1 MAKSVKKKIVTK
13 SPKQQDTAVDISPAI
28 EKYFWLVTPILT
40 VIYFLSSRYSVGFY
54 QDDEI
59 AQYLNMLQ
67 FWNDPWVILGNMPK
81 PGYKILMVVPALFG
95 YDVVLTVNSFI
106 AALTVFFT
114 YKLGKAY
121 KLNYAFVGAL
131 LLAFQP
137 LFFDLSF
144 RSYSEIFTALLVVIF
159 LLLYEDKKY
168 LWSALVCGYIFTV
181 RQEIGLVLVVL
192 AIIFIRKKEFVP
204 AVMLFVFPAIYNLLG
219 LIHTG
224 DIMYVMTEMQ
234 KVAGLN
240 YKSQGFLHYFKV
252 YIFIVGPVCLTLFLS
267 GFFGFLNKM
276 NDTKEYFSKYLLL
289 YVMFISVFGVQLM
302 TMFNDGPNPGNWRYL
317 LHISPVCAI
326 FAVAGLNNLA
336 RREFRT
342 TFLVLTGGL
351 ALLTIAFLSYSTDG
365 FTLNDEKEYSKF
377 LFILIL
383 MATAVMLWSDSKTKY
398 LNNMSMLVVVLA
410 IIYLF
415 INFEPKELS
424 AENIKIKEAAE
435 FVDNNYSIDGKQ
447 VLSNHA
453 FLPFYSKQYKD
464 NVTSYKPIQQ
474 GTLADAPSGSIIV
487 WETHYGYRPE
497 WGNDVNIDVLIN
509 DSAKY
514 KIVNQILWDP
524 RGAGAYIFEKK

>member
-1 MAKSVKKKIVTK
+1 MAKSVKKKIPSKSIKSQEKVT
-13 SPKQQDTAVDISPAI
+13 DINPSI
-28 EKYFWLVTPILT
+28 DKYFWLIIPILT
-40 VIYFLSSRYSVGFY
+40 AIYFISSKYSVGFY

-81 PGYKILMVVPALFG
+81 PGYKIFMVIPALFG

-106 AALTVFFT
+106 ASLTVFFT
-114 YKLGKAY
+114 YKLIKAY

-159 LLLYEDKKY
+159 LMLYENKQY
-168 LWSALVCGYIFTV
+168 IWSALVCGYIFTV
-181 RQEIGLVLVVL
+181 RQEIGIVLVIL

-204 AVMLFVFPAIYNLLG
+204 ALLLFVFPAIYNLLG

-224 DIMYVMTEMQ
+224 DFMYVLTEMQ

-252 YIFIVGPVCLTLFLS
+252 YIFIVGPVSLVLFLS
-267 GFFGFLNKM
+267 GFFGFLNKI
-276 NDTKEYFSKYLLL
+276 NDNKEYFSQYLLL

-317 LHISPVCAI
+317 LHISPVCAV
-326 FAVAGLNNLA
+326 FAVIGLHNLSNKN
-336 RREFRT
+336 FRI
-342 TFLVLTGGL
+342 TFLALTGGL
-351 ALLTIAFLSYSTDG
+351 ALLTIAFLSYTTDG
-365 FTLNDEKEYSKF
+365 FTLNEEKEYSKF
-377 LFILIL
+377 LFILVLMVTAIL
-383 MATAVMLWSDSKTKY
+383 LWSDSKTKY
-398 LNNMSMLVVVLA
+398 LNNMSVLVIILA
-410 IIYLF
+410 IVYLF
-415 INFEPKELS
+415 LNFEPKKLS

-435 FVDNNYSIDGKQ
+435 FVDNNYNIDGKQ

-453 FLPFYSKQYKD
+453 FFQFYSEQYKD
-464 NVTSYKPIQQ
+464 NITSYKPIQQ
-474 GTLADAPSGSIIV
+474 ATLLEAPPGSIIV

-497 WGNDVNIDVLIN
+497 WGNDVNIEVLAN
-509 DSAKY
+509 DSASY
-514 KIVNQILWDP
+514 KLVNQILWDP